1 LETDNIIGDYD
12 FIFINI
18 CDSIRG
24 MKGEEITQIF
34 LNSISH
40 VKKGGLVFIPEMTY
54 ESVSG
59 GRKVIEGLVKTLK
72 LRIEVPISEYDNI
85 IIASKT

>member
-1 LETDNIIGDYD
+1 
-12 FIFINI
+12 
-18 CDSIRG
+18 
-24 MKGEEITQIF
+24 M
-34 LNSISH
+34 
-40 VKKGGLVFIPEMTY
+40 FIPEMTY

-59 GRKVIEGLVKTLK
+59 GRKVIEGFVKTLK